1 MKRREFITLLGGA
14 AAAWPVAARAQQPA
28 VPVVGYLNILSF
40 AQNTHV
46 IDAFRRGL
54 GEAGYIEGQNVAIER
69 RWADGKIDRLPSLV
83 ADLTAR
89 HAAVIA
95 AAGGIAAA
103 QAVKVGAAT
112 TPFVFMMGDVDP
124 VEAGLVASLSRPM
137 GNMTGI
143 SLLGGALGTKRLEIL
158 RELAP
163 KAASIAVLVNPNNQ
177 NAASDARE
185 VEAAVRATGQRAVV
199 LPASAV
205 DHFDAAFATLVRERA
220 DALIVTADGIFT
232 NGRERLIGLAMGHR
246 IPTIY
251 QWREFVAAGGLIS
264 YGASLADASRQVGT
278 YVGRI
283 LKGAKPSDLPVMQ
296 PTKFDLV
303 INLNTARA
311 LGLTVPPS
319 LLARADEVIE

>member
-1 MKRREFITLLGGA
+1 
-14 AAAWPVAARAQQPA
+14 
-28 VPVVGYLNILSF
+28 
-40 AQNTHV
+40 
-46 IDAFRRGL
+46 
-54 GEAGYIEGQNVAIER
+54 
-69 RWADGKIDRLPSLV
+69 
-83 ADLTAR
+83 
-89 HAAVIA
+89 VIA

-112 TPFVFMMGDVDP
+112 TPIVFMMGDVDP